1 MYVCVCNAVTDH
13 DIVEV
18 VKDGVCTMAQL
29 EETLLVATCC
39 GKCRDAAI
47 ECLERSR
54 PVPPLA
60 LAKSA

>member
-13 DIVEV
+13 DIAEAM
-18 VKDGVCTMAQL
+18 KNGVHTMAQL

-39 GKCRDAAI
+39 GKCRDAAS
-47 ECLERSR
+47 ECLAQNR
-54 PVPPLA
+54 PTPSLS

>member
-1 MYVCVCNAVTDH
+1 MYVCVCNAVTER
-13 DIVEV
+13 DIVEAM
-18 VKDGVCTMAQL
+18 KDGVRTMAQL

-47 ECLERSR
+47 ECLERNR
-54 PVPPLA
+54 PAPSLS